1 MIIIQIFAFKE
12 THDIPLILKGIA
24 TAEDAGR
31 AVELGVDG
39 IYVSNHGGRQLDHG
53 RGGADV
59 LPEVVDIVGG
69 KAQIIVDGG
78 FLRGTDVVKAMAIG
92 ADAVA
97 IGRLQ
102 AFAMGAAGQA
112 GVIRMLEL
120 LEVEIRICLGLL
132 GVTGYDGLDKSYLYH
147 DASVTPPH
155 VLSALP
161 LLEEEEY

>member
-1 MIIIQIFAFKE
+1 MISEEEISEQI
-12 THDIPLILKGIA
+12 
-24 TAEDAGR
+24 EDM
-31 AVELGVDG
+31 ELTD
-39 IYVSNHGGRQLDHG
+39 Q
-53 RGGADV
+53 
-59 LPEVVDIVGG
+59 PEEVALMAARSI
-69 KAQIIVDGG
+69 
-78 FLRGTDVVKAMAIG
+78 AMAIG

-102 AFAMGAAGQA
+102 AYAMGAAGQA